1 MPDLNLERDEA
12 EALLIAVR
20 EAIVDAAVEAASR
33 GDGRH
38 LNALMRAEGKLADHV
53 ETYRPDPTSS

>member
-1 MPDLNLERDEA
+1 MPDLSLERDEA

-20 EAIVDAAVEAASR
+20 ETIVDAAVDAASC

-38 LNALMRAEGKLADHV
+38 LNALMRAEGKLADYI
-53 ETYRPDPTSS
+53 ETWARSN